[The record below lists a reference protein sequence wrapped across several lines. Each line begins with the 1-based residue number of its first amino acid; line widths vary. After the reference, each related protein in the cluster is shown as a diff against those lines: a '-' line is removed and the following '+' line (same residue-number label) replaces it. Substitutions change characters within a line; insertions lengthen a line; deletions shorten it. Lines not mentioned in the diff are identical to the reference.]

1 MSRALQFENATL
13 RYGARMALD
22 GVTAG
27 IAPGQVTGI
36 VGPNGAGKTTL
47 LKVSAGLLPLA
58 SGKCFLFGRAIGDWP
73 REARARKLAY
83 LPQGG
88 EAAWPLAAR
97 EIVGLGRMP
106 HRAPLSWF
114 PAADALA
121 VERALKRADAAEFAN
136 RRVDALSAGER
147 ARVLLARALATE
159 ADVLLADEPVAHLD
173 PAHQLRLM
181 ALLREEAKHG
191 VAVVVTL
198 HELSLAARA
207 CDRILL
213 LDRGRAA
220 AEGPPEEALSEEAL
234 ARVFGIE
241 AVRVTGPDGQ
251 SAPVPWRTL

>member
-1 MSRALQFENATL
+1 MSTALQFENASV
-13 RYGARMALD
+13 RYSVRVALD
-22 GVTAG
+22 GVTAS
-27 IAPGQVTGI
+27 ISSGQVTGI

-47 LKVSAGLLPLA
+47 LKAAAGLLPLA
-58 SGKCFLFGRAIGDWP
+58 SGKCFLFGRPIEDWP
-73 REARARKLAY
+73 REARARKIAY

-88 EAAWPLAAR
+88 EAAWPVSAR
-97 EIVGLGRMP
+97 EIVSLGRMP
-106 HRAPLSWF
+106 HRAPLAWLSM
-114 PAADALA
+114 ADALA
-121 VERALKRADAAEFAN
+121 VERALTRADAAEFAN

-159 ADVLLADEPVAHLD
+159 ADVLLADEPAAHLD

-181 ALLREEAKHG
+181 ALLREEAKRG
-191 VAVVVTL
+191 AAVVVTL

-213 LDRGRAA
+213 LDRRRLV
-220 AEGPPEEALSEEAL
+220 AEGAPDEALSPDAL

-241 AVRVTGPDGQ
+241 AARVTGPDGL